1 MVKINHVDQLQ
12 MDTTLRKIAD
22 YLLLK
27 SSYIRDIG
35 LFHGK
40 MGIVTSLFAY
50 ANKYDDKLMEE
61 YAWDLLQQVYEGVH
75 SDLPI
80 GLENGLIG
88 IGYGVTLLYENKWV
102 EGELDSILS
111 DIDEKIM
118 ERDPRRIK
126 DFSLR
131 SGIGGLLLY
140 LTIRERANGAPA
152 TFDSQYLTELHD
164 KVLNND
170 FKVRETNLIDML
182 NMPSFK
188 ETDYIDQPIGIDGG
202 SAYYVL
208 KRSFLHD

>member
-1 MVKINHVDQLQ
+1 
-12 MDTTLRKIAD
+12 MDTTLRRISE

-27 SSYIRDIG
+27 SSYMRDIG

-40 MGIVTSLFAY
+40 MGIAVSLFAY

-111 DIDEKIM
+111 EVDEKIM
-118 ERDPRRIK
+118 ERDPRRIN
-126 DFSLR
+126 DFSIR

-140 LTIRERANGAPA
+140 WTIRERANGVPA
-152 TFDSQYLTELHD
+152 TFDSQYLVELHD
-164 KVLNND
+164 KVSDND
-170 FKVRETNLIDML
+170 FKVRETNLIDIL

-188 ETDYIDQPIGIDGG
+188 ENDYVDQAIGIDGG

-208 KRSFLHD
+208 KQSSPS

>member
-1 MVKINHVDQLQ
+1 
-12 MDTTLRKIAD
+12 MDTTLRRISE

-40 MGIVTSLFAY
+40 MGIAVSLFAY

-61 YAWDLLQQVYEGVH
+61 YAWDLLQQVYDGVH

-111 DIDEKIM
+111 DVDEKIM
-118 ERDPRRIK
+118 ELDPRRIK
-126 DFSLR
+126 DFSIR
-131 SGIGGLLLY
+131 SGLGGLLLY
-140 LTIRERANGAPA
+140 LTIRKRANGALA
-152 TFDSQYLTELHD
+152 TFDSQYLAELHD
-164 KVLNND
+164 KILEND
-170 FKVRETNLIDML
+170 LKFREPNLINIL
-182 NMPSFK
+182 NTPSFK
-188 ETDYIDQPIGIDGG
+188 ENDYVDQPIGIDGG
-202 SAYYVL
+202 SAYYVIKQSL
-208 KRSFLHD
+208 PS

>member
-1 MVKINHVDQLQ
+1 MNSEIRNIV
-12 MDTTLRKIAD
+12 D

-27 SSYIRDIG
+27 SSYMPNIG

-40 MGIVTSLFAY
+40 MCIAIAMFAY
-50 ANKYDDKLMEE
+50 ANRFNDKLMEE
-61 YAWDLLQQVYEGVH
+61 YAWDLLQQVYDGVH
-75 SDLPI
+75 SDMPI
-80 GLENGLIG
+80 ELESGLIG

-102 EGELDSILS
+102 EGELDSVLF

-131 SGIGGLLLY
+131 SGIGGLLFY
-140 LTIRERANGAPA
+140 LTIRERTNGALA
-152 TFDSQYLTELHD
+152 TFDRQYLTALHD
-164 KVLNND
+164 KVLDND
-170 FKVRETNLIDML
+170 FKVRETNLIDIL

>member
-1 MVKINHVDQLQ
+1 M
-12 MDTTLRKIAD
+12 
-22 YLLLK
+22 
-27 SSYIRDIG
+27 RDIG

-40 MGIVTSLFAY
+40 MGIAVSLFAY

-102 EGELDSILS
+102 EGELNAILS
-111 DIDEKIM
+111 DVDEKIM

-126 DFSLR
+126 DFSIR

-140 LTIRERANGAPA
+140 LTIRERANGVPA
-152 TFDSQYLTELHD
+152 TFDSQYLAELHD
-164 KVLNND
+164 KVSDND
-170 FKVRETNLIDML
+170 FKVRETNLIDIL

-188 ETDYIDQPIGIDGG
+188 ENDYVDQAIGIDGG

-208 KRSFLHD
+208 KQSSPS

>member
-1 MVKINHVDQLQ
+1 
-12 MDTTLRKIAD
+12 MDTTLRRISE

-27 SSYIRDIG
+27 SSYMRDIG

-40 MGIVTSLFAY
+40 MGIAVSLFAY

-88 IGYGVTLLYENKWV
+88 IGDGVTLLYENKWV
-102 EGELDSILS
+102 EGELNAILS
-111 DIDEKIM
+111 DVDEKIM

-126 DFSLR
+126 DFSIR

-140 LTIRERANGAPA
+140 LTIRERANGVPA
-152 TFDSQYLTELHD
+152 TFDSQYLAELHD
-164 KVLNND
+164 KVSDND
-170 FKVRETNLIDML
+170 FKVRETNLIDIL

-188 ETDYIDQPIGIDGG
+188 ENDYVDQAIGIDGG

-208 KRSFLHD
+208 KQSSPS